1 MLLPY
6 QPSILDRIFRYCP
19 VHLIHYRPPV
29 LVDSM
34 VDGNV
39 RRLFAGYPINL
50 RAGETRLA
58 AIQPSEYHHHPVTCR
73 LTVVALWRH
82 PGSPVACSRLSVCE
96 MRHPSVWHAFAS
108 DHETRV
114 GTVTITKGRSPAYA
128 MDRYHV
134 DRPKQ

>member
-34 VDGNV
+34 VDGNI

-73 LTVVALWRH
+73 LTVVALSGDT
-82 PGSPVACSRLSVCE
+82 PGALSHARGYPYAKCDILVCG
-96 MRHPSVWHAFAS
+96 MHLQ
-108 DHETRV
+108 
-114 GTVTITKGRSPAYA
+114 VTTKLE
-128 MDRYHV
+128 
-134 DRPKQ
+134 